1 MTEVQVGV
9 HVGTADPLSAAA
21 ARGADLVQMFL
32 GNPQSWKKPP
42 ERADAEVLAAADLP
56 IYVHAPYLV
65 NVASANNRIRIPSRK
80 ILADTIEGAEKIR
93 ASGIIVHGGHVTD
106 DEDVVAGFPRWR
118 KALEQLETD
127 IPIIIENTAGGTN
140 AMARRIDVLD
150 QLWDVIGDMNPGFC
164 LDTCHAWAGGEDPD
178 GIVDRVMAAIG
189 RIDLVHLNDSRDP
202 FDSRRDRHTNLGHGE
217 IDPDYLVEIVHRAG
231 VPAVIETPGGVDM
244 HQADLEW
251 IRSRIARR

>member
-1 MTEVQVGV
+1 MTDVHVGV
-9 HVGTADPLSAAA
+9 HVGTADPLTAAA
-21 ARGADLVQMFL
+21 VRGADLVQIFL

-42 ERADAEVLAAADLP
+42 ERADAEALATAELP

-80 ILADTIEGAEKIR
+80 ILADTIEAAERIR
-93 ASGIIVHGGHVTD
+93 AAGIIVHGGHVTD
-106 DEDVVAGFPRWR
+106 DEDVAAGFPRWR

-164 LDTCHAWAGGEDPD
+164 LDTCHAWAGGENPD
-178 GIVDRVMAAIG
+178 GIVDRVMDAIG

-202 FDSRRDRHTNLGHGE
+202 FDSRRDRHTNLGYGE

-231 VPAVIETPGGVDM
+231 APAVIETPGGVDM